1 MEQSKLGQYS
11 ERLMEIPQQLY
22 DLQDE
27 LFTYSNKNQ
36 EISNAISEAEGA
48 LKLEIANELD
58 PETGKK
64 KYSNADARS
73 AAFIESSKSDERLK
87 SLNLELN
94 VVKIKL
100 HTLKLDIDC
109 ISNEQRNIRSI
120 LGFFSNNQ

>member
-1 MEQSKLGQYS
+1 MEQSKLYQYS
-11 ERLMEIPQQLY
+11 ERLMEIPQELY

-36 EISNAISEAEGA
+36 EISNAILEAEGA

-58 PETGKK
+58 SETGKK

-73 AAFIESSKSDERLK
+73 AAFTELSKTNERLE

-94 VVKIKL
+94 EVKAKL
-100 HTLKLDIDC
+100 HNLKLDIDR